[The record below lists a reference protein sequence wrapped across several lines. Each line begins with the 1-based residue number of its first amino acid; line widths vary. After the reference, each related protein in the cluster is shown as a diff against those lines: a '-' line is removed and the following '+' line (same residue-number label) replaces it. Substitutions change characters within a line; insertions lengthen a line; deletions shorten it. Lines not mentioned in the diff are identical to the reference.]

1 MKINQ
6 NDSTRRNNYS
16 NPTKTSGM
24 LSKVNSK
31 VIYHNPGSNSW
42 NDTLVLGKAGTS
54 TGKNKTW
61 LNIKNL

>member
-1 MKINQ
+1 
-6 NDSTRRNNYS
+6 
-16 NPTKTSGM
+16 M

-31 VIYHNPGSNSW
+31 VIYHNPGTNSW